1 MANEDMGKQAAEAAD
16 KAKDF
21 VTENAGKAKEF
32 VTENAE
38 KVKDALKSDKAEEI
52 SDKVLGSLADV
63 ANKIT
68 GGSHSA
74 KVDEIKQKLDDSFGN
89 EK

>member
-1 MANEDMGKQAAEAAD
+1 MANEDMGTQAAEAAD

>member
-1 MANEDMGKQAAEAAD
+1 MANEDLGKQAAEAAE

-21 VTENAGKAKEF
+21 VAENAGKAKEF
-32 VTENAE
+32 VAENAD
-38 KVKDALKSDKAEEI
+38 KVKDALKSDQAETI

-68 GGSHSA
+68 GGSHAA
-74 KVDEIKQKLDDSFGN
+74 KVEEIKQKLDDSIGN